1 MVDAMTKKP
10 LLVTGATGYVG
21 GRVVPRLLQAGYRV
35 RATGRSFDKLKARAW
50 ARHPN
55 VELVFSNV
63 LDLES
68 IKKAT
73 QGCWAA
79 YYFVHSMNVSSEDF
93 IATDRHAAQN
103 MVKAAEHA
111 GLERIIYLGGLG
123 QESAKLSEHLQSR
136 AEVGKIL
143 QSGKVPLTYFR
154 AAMILGSGSA
164 SFEMLRYLV
173 DRLPIMV
180 TSKRVLVPSQ
190 PIAIRNVLVY
200 LINCLEKSE
209 TIGQTYDIGGP
220 EIVRYLDLINTYAEE
235 AGLRKRIVLP
245 TRLMTPRL
253 ASYMIHFVTPIPS
266 SMGKPLSEGLE
277 NRLVVEDG
285 NRIRSIIPQ
294 KLLTC
299 REAIQ
304 MALERIEQKVIKSSW
319 MDAGTYNPPEW
330 GRYHDAHYA
339 GGAIKECWY
348 RISLAGSP
356 KEVWEPISMIGGDKG
371 WYFANWLWDLRG
383 FFDRLVGGYG
393 TRRGRRHPTEIKTGD
408 ALDWWRVLDA
418 KPGER
423 LFLLA
428 EMKLP
433 GEATLEFRITEKNGA
448 TELVQIASF
457 LPRGLPGL
465 IYWYSVFP
473 FHFFIFR
480 GMLEGIA
487 KAASLSV
494 ISGPEEIKPPP
505 HKDPN

>member
-1 MVDAMTKKP
+1 MHDKP
-10 LLVTGATGYVG
+10 VLVTGATGYVG
-21 GRVVPRLLQAGYRV
+21 GRVVPRLLEAGYKV

-55 VELVFSNV
+55 AEVVFSDV

-79 YYFVHSMNVSSEDF
+79 YYFVHSMTHSSEDF
-93 IATDRHAAQN
+93 MADDRRGAQN

-111 GLERIIYLGGLG
+111 SLDRLIYLGGLG
-123 QESAKLSEHLQSR
+123 RESGKLSAHLRSR
-136 AEVGKIL
+136 AEVGRIL
-143 QSGKVPLTYFR
+143 QSGTVPVTHFR

-180 TSKRVLVPSQ
+180 TSRRVLVPSQ

-200 LINCLEKSE
+200 LIRCLEHEE
-209 TIGQTYDIGGP
+209 TKGQTYDIGGP
-220 EIVRYLDLINTYAEE
+220 EILTYRHLIDIYAKE
-235 AGLRKRIVLP
+235 AGLRKRIVFP

-253 ASYMIHFVTPIPS
+253 VSYMIHFVTPIPS
-266 SMGKPLSEGLE
+266 YIARPLSEGLGNE
-277 NRLVVEDG
+277 MLVKDDH
-285 NRIRSIIPQ
+285 RIRSIIPQ
-294 KLLTC
+294 KLLTSK
-299 REAIQ
+299 EAIK
-304 MALERIEQKVIKSSW
+304 MALERMEQKVIKSSW
-319 MDAGTYNPPEW
+319 MDAGIYNPPEW
-330 GRYHDAHYA
+330 GRYHDAPYA

-348 RISLAGSP
+348 RILLAGSP
-356 KEVWEPISMIGGDKG
+356 KEVWEPIRMIGGDRG

-383 FFDRLVGGYG
+383 FIDRLVGGYG

-428 EMKLP
+428 EMKMP
-433 GEATLEFRITEKNGA
+433 GEATLEFRITVKNGA

-457 LPRGLPGL
+457 MPRGLPGL

-487 KAASLSV
+487 NAAGLRV
-494 ISGPEEIKPPP
+494 VSGPEEIKPPL
-505 HKDPN
+505 HKRHAT